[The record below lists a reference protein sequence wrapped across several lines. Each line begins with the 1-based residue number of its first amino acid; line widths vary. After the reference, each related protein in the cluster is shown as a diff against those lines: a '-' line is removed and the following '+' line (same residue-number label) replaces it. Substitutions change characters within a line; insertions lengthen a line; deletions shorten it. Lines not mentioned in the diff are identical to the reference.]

1 MKFKDEII
9 DLTVIDAKEG
19 KEIGVV
25 VDILFKRGIQ
35 ETAGLILKRDNQKYL
50 VPPEQIYSLGRDYVV
65 IKEKENLLEV
75 NTEELLTAQDLFGIA
90 VVTIEGTNLGIV
102 KDVVLTE
109 EGGISSYELSDGLV
123 QDILTGRDL
132 LAADQNISYS
142 DQKMIVEESITVV
155 EESD

>member
-50 VPPEQIYSLGRDYVV
+50 APPEQIYSLGRDYVV

-142 DQKMIVEESITVV
+142 DQKMIVEESMTVV

>member
-35 ETAGLILKRDNQKYL
+35 ETAGLILKKDDQRYL
-50 VPPEQIYSLGRDYVV
+50 AAPEEICSLGRDYVV
-65 IKEKENLLEV
+65 IREEESLLEV

-90 VVTIEGTNLGIV
+90 VVTIEGTSLGIV

-109 EGGISSYELSDGLV
+109 EGGVSSYELSDGLV

-132 LAADQNISYS
+132 LTADQNISYN
-142 DQKMIVEESITVV
+142 DQKMIVEETITAV